1 TSYTWQSEPHGLA
14 RGSSQGWGWAVLMSI
29 GIYDGSMQF
38 VTINLLSTGA
48 SIITT
53 AIMTLMVFQNS

>member
-1 TSYTWQSEPHGLA
+1 
-14 RGSSQGWGWAVLMSI
+14 MSI

-38 VTINLLSTGA
+38 VPINLLSTGA

-53 AIMTLMVFQNS
+53 AIMTLMVFQSS